1 MNDNTIFDDVFR
13 TMVEKMTYL
22 VIPLIN
28 EVFHTAYPE
37 NIKIVQLHNE
47 HQLEDGEIITDSCLR
62 IGDKLYHIECQS
74 LDDTTMAVRMIE
86 YDFAIALEHRKK
98 IDGKYYVEFPRS
110 CVLYLRSG
118 RKTPDFLEVKLIL
131 PDRQVCEYRVP
142 TVKMEHYTKD
152 SIFEKKLLMLLPFYV
167 MRYEK
172 TADIIEKDPEKFQG
186 LLNEYEYIR
195 NKLEREI
202 SYSGRAELYTD
213 LNKLIIRISDYI
225 FRNKEKIRKGVGEIM
240 GGKVLQLE
248 SERLREEG
256 MAIGKAEGKEEG
268 KAEGE
273 ARMSAL
279 INRLLLD
286 GRSDEVQRVVTDIK
300 WRQRLYSEYDL

>member
-1 MNDNTIFDDVFR
+1 MNNNTIFDDVFR

-118 RKTPDFLEVKLIL
+118 RKTPDFLEVNLLL
-131 PDRQVCEYRVP
+131 PDSKVCEYRIP
-142 TVKMEHYTKD
+142 TVKMERYTKD

-172 TADIIEKDPEKFQG
+172 TADTIEKDPEKFQG
-186 LLNEYEYIR
+186 LLNEYEDIR

-202 SYSGRAELYTD
+202 SLSGRSELYTD

-225 FRNKEKIRKGVGEIM
+225 FRNKEKIRKGVVEIM

-256 MAIGKAEGKEEG
+256 MAIGKAEGK
-268 KAEGE
+268 AEGE
-273 ARMSAL
+273 ARLSAL

-286 GRSDEVQRVVTDIK
+286 GRSNEVQRVVTDVK

>member
-1 MNDNTIFDDVFR
+1 M
-13 TMVEKMTYL
+13 
-22 VIPLIN
+22 
-28 EVFHTAYPE
+28 
-37 NIKIVQLHNE
+37 
-47 HQLEDGEIITDSCLR
+47 
-62 IGDKLYHIECQS
+62 
-74 LDDTTMAVRMIE
+74 
-86 YDFAIALEHRKK
+86 
-98 IDGKYYVEFPRS
+98 
-110 CVLYLRSG
+110 
-118 RKTPDFLEVKLIL
+118 IL